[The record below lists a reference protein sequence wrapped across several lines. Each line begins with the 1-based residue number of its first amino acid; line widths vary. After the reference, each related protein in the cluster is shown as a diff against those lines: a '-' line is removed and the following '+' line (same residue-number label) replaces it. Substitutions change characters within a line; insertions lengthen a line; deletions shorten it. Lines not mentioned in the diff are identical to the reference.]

1 MSESPEPNYC
11 HDPEILDEAKA
22 LGIKDPNKLALAKS
36 VGEATM
42 YGGVDRAR
50 VWLERQIE
58 KIRENKLRQKKTKI
72 SDNAKRDIL
81 KRHGV
86 GD

>member
-1 MSESPEPNYC
+1 MSELPKPNYC
-11 HDPEILDEAKA
+11 HDPEILEEAKA

-50 VWLERQIE
+50 VWLERQLE
-58 KIRENKLRQKKTKI
+58 KIRENKRRQKKSRI
-72 SDNAKRDIL
+72 SDKDKRDIL

-86 GD
+86 ND